1 MFSLGDFVM
10 LFVVITAVALWVRQ
24 DHYRR
29 RALALARKAAHNA
42 GVQLLD
48 QSVGFRGFRLVK
60 DDRGWP
66 LLQRR
71 FSFEFSRSGFDRYR
85 GHVCFEG
92 EVVTEVALDLSDP
105 HWRDESS

>member
-1 MFSLGDFVM
+1 MFSLGDFVL
-10 LFVVITAVALWVRQ
+10 LFVVIAAIALWVRH

-29 RALALARKAAHNA
+29 RALALARKAASNA

-48 QSVGFRGFRLVK
+48 QSVGFRGFRLVR

-85 GHVCFEG
+85 GHVFFEG
-92 EVVTEVALDLSDP
+92 EAVTEVELDLGDP
-105 HWRDESS
+105 HWRDEQR